1 MTDKQKEAIETL
13 FHLEHINGYV
23 NLYEKHDV
31 IIKSDILLKWKNATK
46 EVLNLIQTQQT
57 EIEHQKEKRENQKKE
72 LAILNEKQKEFNKLR
87 NTVNSYKGQFKRQQ
101 AEIEKKDKESHF
113 IQIELDIA
121 NAKIIKLNKIIDLMA
136 YDIAT
141 NDSDLCQYI
150 DETRRCKKYAGENK
164 LTCDECIK
172 QYFERK
178 VENGN

>member
-1 MTDKQKEAIETL
+1 MTDKEAIE
-13 FHLEHINGYV
+13 
-23 NLYEKHDV
+23 
-31 IIKSDILLKWKNATK
+31 IIRKIKKDNESKSMIICNNTSNIQIRWSNKDLKEMAEITNRCAK
-46 EVLNLIQTQQT
+46 ENRAIETVLNLL
-57 EIEHQKEKRENQKKE
+57 EE
-72 LAILNEKQKEFNKLR
+72 
-87 NTVNSYKGQFKRQQ
+87 
-101 AEIEKKDKESHF
+101 KDKESHF
-113 IQIELDIA
+113 IQNELEFA
-121 NAKIIKLNKIIDLMA
+121 KAKIIKLKKIIDLMA